1 MFRAPDTQM
10 VPLCPNARL
19 TNFGLYASLTSNEI
33 VELTRGTT
41 DDYFIVSIYLTVGR
55 QISTLVYTI

>member
-1 MFRAPDTQM
+1 MFGAPDTQV

-19 TNFGLYASLTSNEI
+19 TNFGLYATLTSNEN
-33 VELTRGTT
+33 VELTRGSPQ
-41 DDYFIVSIYLTVGR
+41 YNFIVSIYLTVGR